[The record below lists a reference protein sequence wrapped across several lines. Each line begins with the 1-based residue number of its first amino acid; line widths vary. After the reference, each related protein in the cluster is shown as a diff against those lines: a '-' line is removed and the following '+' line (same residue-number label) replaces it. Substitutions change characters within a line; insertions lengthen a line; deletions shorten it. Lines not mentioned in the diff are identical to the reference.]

1 MTRRLESADDVAD
14 AILDAVG
21 PHVVL
26 ALPIGLGK
34 AVHVANALFDRAVE
48 DRSIELTIFTALT
61 LEAPRPSSDLE
72 RRLLAPLSDRLFAG
86 WPGLRYA
93 EALRSGSMPPNVEVR
108 EFYFRPAAYLG
119 VERAQ
124 RHYTSLNYTQVA
136 EALEDLGVNVIA
148 QLVSA
153 RPESPG
159 RLSLSSNPEVTLDL
173 LANFFDALRDA
184 GEALMVGQ
192 INPSLPYMLGEAELD
207 EARFDLVL
215 DAPDLHF
222 PLFGI
227 PNRSVSAA
235 DFSTGMHVASLVPD
249 GGTIQLGIGS
259 LSDAVAHALLLRH
272 EQPALFR
279 SVLERLPGGPD
290 NGRPAHLPVEA
301 EPFEEGLFASTE
313 LLSDA
318 VFALF
323 DRGVVD
329 RGYDPDDDPENEALI
344 HGGFFVGSRALYR
357 GLRDLP
363 EDRRRRV
370 QMRRISWVN
379 SLHGDE
385 ALKRHQRRKGR
396 FVNEA
401 MMVTLLGAA
410 VSDGLEDGR
419 VVSGVGGQFDF
430 VRMAHDL
437 DDGRSILLIAS
448 HRMDGGR
455 PRSNIRFSYGHV
467 TVPRHYR
474 DLFVTEYGIADT
486 RGRPDEEVIAALLE
500 IADARFQEDLR
511 ERAVEAGKLASSHR
525 LSPAAARN
533 RPATIDEVFEDPA
546 VAPHFPP
553 YPMGSELTP
562 VEQRLAAAL
571 RWLKESTA
579 TRRGMASTVARAAV
593 QRVDPRHDEALRR
606 MRLARPGSLGERVK
620 RRLVALALDRTRSR
634 RSGSGRDA
642 AGPA

>member
-1 MTRRLESADDVAD
+1 MTRRFGSAEDVAT
-14 AILDAVG
+14 AILEVVG
-21 PHVVL
+21 RRVVL
-26 ALPIGLGK
+26 ALPIGIGK
-34 AVHVANALFDRAVE
+34 AVHVANALFDRAAE
-48 DRSIELTIFTALT
+48 DASIRLTIFTALT
-61 LEAPRPSSDLE
+61 LEAPRAGSDLE
-72 RRLLAPLSDRLFAG
+72 RRLLEPLADRLFGG
-86 WPGLRYA
+86 WPALRYA
-93 EALRSGSMPPNVEVR
+93 EALRDGSMPPNVEVR

-119 VERAQ
+119 VDRAQ
-124 RHYTSLNYTQVA
+124 QHYTSLNYTQVA
-136 EALEDLGVNVIA
+136 GALEDLGVNVIA

-159 RLSLSSNPEVTLDL
+159 RLSLASNPEVTLDL
-173 LANFFDALRDA
+173 LANFFDAQRDT
-184 GEALMVGQ
+184 GDALLVGQ
-192 INPSLPYMLGEAELD
+192 VNPALPYMVGEAELD
-207 EARFDLVL
+207 EARFDLLL
-215 DAPDLHF
+215 DAPEYHF

-235 DFSTGMHVASLVPD
+235 DFSTGMHVASLIPD

-272 EQPALFR
+272 EKPALFR
-279 SVLERLPGGPD
+279 SVLERLPGGPGS
-290 NGRPAHLPVEA
+290 GRPEHLPVEA
-301 EPFEEGLFASTE
+301 DPFEEGLFASTE

-323 DRGVVD
+323 QRGVVD
-329 RGYDPDDDPENEALI
+329 RGFDPDHDPEDEPLI
-344 HGGFFVGSRALYR
+344 HAGFFVGSPALYR
-357 GLRDLP
+357 GLRGLS
-363 EDRRRRV
+363 EERRRLV

-385 ALKRHQRRKGR
+385 TVKRHQRRKGR

-430 VRMAHDL
+430 VRMAHEL
-437 DDGRSILLIAS
+437 EDGRSILMVAS
-448 HRMDGGR
+448 HRMDDGR

-486 RGRPDEEVIAALLE
+486 RGRPDEGVIAALLDV
-500 IADARFQEDLR
+500 ADARFQEELR
-511 ERAVEAGKLASSHR
+511 TQAVEAGKLPSSHR
-525 LSPAAARN
+525 PSPAASAN
-533 RPATIDEVFEDPA
+533 RPGTIEEVFEDPA

-553 YPMGSELTP
+553 YPMGSELTS

-571 RWLKESTA
+571 RWLKEGTA
-579 TRRGMASTVARAAV
+579 TRRGMASTVARAV
-593 QRVDPRHDEALRR
+593 LHRVDPRHGEALER
-606 MRLARPGSLGERVK
+606 MRLARPGSLGERVT
-620 RRLVALALDRTRSR
+620 RRLVALALDRTESR
-634 RSGSGRDA
+634 RDG
-642 AGPA
+642 